1 MFILV
6 RVCICVLGFYK
17 LKALGQLMA
26 PLSFSLHIVAKL
38 LYSSPHRYDAT
49 VELHAMSEICSLTF
63 SLKVDFICSK
73 GLFKS

>member
-6 RVCICVLGFYK
+6 RICIWVLGFYK
-17 LKALGQLMA
+17 LKALEQLMT

-38 LYSSPHRYDAT
+38 LCSIPHRFDAI
-49 VELHAMSEICSLTF
+49 VKLHAMSENCSLTF